1 MSVKLDVELTGLR
14 LKNPTVLAS
23 GILGISKKMMLSVAK
38 AGAGAVTTKSITIKP
53 REGHKNPVLIQTT
66 NETFLNAVGYSNPG
80 LEETKKEF
88 KDLGDFPVPIIG
100 SLVGCDAEEFAYLA
114 ENVKGIGF
122 KAIEIVLS
130 CPHTPGFGL
139 LVGQG
144 TPEATEEITSAV
156 RKKTKLPLFVKVSP
170 NTMCLGDVVKA
181 AEKAGADGITAV
193 NTLGPGMAIDIET
206 AKPILDFKVGGMS
219 GPAIRP
225 IAIRCVYDIYESVKI
240 PIIGVGGITNGKD
253 AIEMMM
259 AGATVVGIGTG
270 IYYHELDIFK
280 KVCDEM
286 SEFMK
291 SHGYSRL
298 KEIVGVAHG
307 D

>member
-1 MSVKLDVELTGLR
+1 MSAKLDVELAGLK
-14 LKNPTVLAS
+14 LKNPTILAS
-23 GILGISKKMMLSVAK
+23 GILGISKKMLLSVAK
-38 AGAGAVTTKSITIKP
+38 AGAGAVTTKSITVKP
-53 REGHKNPVLIQTT
+53 REGHKNPILVQTT
-66 NETFLNAVGYSNPG
+66 EETFLNAVGYSNPG
-80 LEETKKEF
+80 LEESKKEF
-88 KDLGDFPVPIIG
+88 ENLSEFPIPVIG

-114 ENVKGIGF
+114 ENIKGIGF

-139 LVGQG
+139 LAGQG
-144 TPEATEEITSAV
+144 TPEATKKITAAV

-170 NTMCLGDVVKA
+170 NTMNLGDVVKA
-181 AEKAGADGITAV
+181 AESAGADGITAI
-193 NTLGPGMAIDIET
+193 NTVGPGMAIDIET

-240 PIIGVGGITNGKD
+240 PIIGVGGIITGKD

-270 IYYHELDIFK
+270 IYYRELEVFK
-280 KVCDEM
+280 KICDEI

-298 KEIVGVAHG
+298 KDIVGIAHR

>member
-1 MSVKLDVELTGLR
+1 MSVKLDVELAGLK
-14 LKNPTVLAS
+14 LKNPTILAS
-23 GILGISKKMMLSVAK
+23 GILGISKKMLLSVAK
-38 AGAGAVTTKSITIKP
+38 AGASAVTTKSITIKP
-53 REGHKNPVLIQTT
+53 RGGHKNPILVQTT
-66 NETFLNAVGYSNPG
+66 EETFLNAVGYSNSG
-80 LEETKKEF
+80 LEESKKEF
-88 KDLGDFPVPIIG
+88 KDLGNFPVPIIG
-100 SLVGCDAEEFAYLA
+100 SLVGSDAEEFAYLA

-139 LVGQG
+139 LAGQG

-156 RKKTKLPLFVKVSP
+156 RRKTKLPLFVKVSP
-170 NTMCLGDVVKA
+170 NIMCLGDVVKA
-181 AEKAGADGITAV
+181 AERAGANGITAI
-193 NTLGPGMAIDIET
+193 NTVGPGMAIDIET
-206 AKPILDFKVGGMS
+206 AKPILDFKFGGMS

-240 PIIGVGGITNGKD
+240 PIIGLGGIITGKD

-259 AGATVVGIGTG
+259 AGAAAVGIGTG
-270 IYYHELDIFK
+270 IYYRELDIFK
-280 KVCDEM
+280 KVCDEI

-291 SHGYSRL
+291 SHGYSKL
-298 KEIVGVAHG
+298 KDIVGIAHR

>member
-1 MSVKLDVELTGLR
+1 MSVKLNVELAGLK
-14 LKNPTVLAS
+14 LKNPTILAS

-80 LEETKKEF
+80 LEAAKEEF
-88 KDLGDFPVPIIG
+88 KDLNDFPVPVIG
-100 SLVGCDAEEFAYLA
+100 SLVGSDAEEFAYLT
-114 ENVKGIGF
+114 ENIKEVGF

-139 LVGQG
+139 LAGQG

-156 RKKTKLPLFVKVSP
+156 REKTKLPLFVKVSS
-170 NTMCLGDVVKA
+170 NIMCLGDVVKA
-181 AEKAGADGITAV
+181 AERAGADGITSI
-193 NTLGPGMAIDIET
+193 NTLGPGMAIDVET
-206 AKPILDFKVGGMS
+206 TKPILDFKVGGMS

-225 IAIRCVYDIYESVKI
+225 IAVRCVYDIYESVKI
-240 PIIGVGGITNGKD
+240 PIIGVGGIITGKD
-253 AIEMMM
+253 AVEMMM

-270 IYYHELDIFK
+270 IYYRELDIFK
-280 KVCDEM
+280 KVCDETN
-286 SEFMK
+286 EFMK